1 MRREETVI
9 LVVDDE
15 FDILN
20 LLDFNLRKA
29 GYRVLQAEDGP
40 EALTIAESRAPHL
53 ILLDIMLPNME
64 GTEVLKRLKASKATE
79 SIPVIMLTA
88 KGEEIDKIVG
98 FELGAEDYITKPFSP
113 RELVLRVKAVLKR
126 TAEAS
131 ELPSSSGSP
140 SARAAAQAAEEQVVE
155 FKELSVDPSRHKV
168 FVGDSE
174 VSLSA
179 KEFSLLTELMAS
191 KGRVLSRDHL
201 LDRVWGVDCY
211 VTPRT
216 VDTHIRRLR
225 SKLSEAGKYIETV
238 RSVGYRFIEN
248 L

>member
-1 MRREETVI
+1 MRNEETVI

-40 EALTIAESRAPHL
+40 EALTIAESRLPNL

-64 GTEVLKRLKASKATE
+64 GTEVLKRLKASKGTE

-126 TAEAS
+126 SAEAGEAS
-131 ELPSSSGSP
+131 ASP
-140 SARAAAQAAEEQVVE
+140 GATASAAVDETVVE

-168 FVGDSE
+168 FVAGTE
-174 VSLSA
+174 VTLSA
-179 KEFSLLTELMAS
+179 KEFGLLTELMAS

-201 LDRVWGVDCY
+201 LDRVWGVDCF

-216 VDTHIRRLR
+216 IDTHIRRLR
-225 SKLSEAGKYIETV
+225 SKLLGAGDYVETV
-238 RSVGYRFIEN
+238 RGVGYRFVET